1 MDRTKFVGGSDTIRL
16 VKGDWESL
24 YLEKIGEKQ
33 PEDLS
38 DNLQVQIGI
47 TTEQL
52 NVEWFIKQHSNH
64 LDMSWIERNKK
75 LGIYLIDGVPCAANL
90 DGLITQY
97 QEQRQWV
104 LECKHTNPFTSIQDV
119 IERYMPQVQ
128 FYMHLHRHM
137 MKQRPIRTRHHC
149 AGAFISIIQGNG
161 SKYHQS
167 HIEYNELY
175 AEKIMELVKKFWLNH
190 VVPKVKP
197 ADNGVADPPEVNA
210 IPIDRKI
217 QKSMTHSNEF
227 TNDTHEY
234 IQTMAEAEKHADAK
248 KRLLSHVTDDVYEMY
263 NDYLVISV
271 SKTGRRSIRLRK
283 PIQLAYD
290 IMKGESNGRTKQS
303 D

>member
-1 MDRTKFVGGSDTIRL
+1 
-16 VKGDWESL
+16 
-24 YLEKIGEKQ
+24 
-33 PEDLS
+33 
-38 DNLQVQIGI
+38 
-47 TTEQL
+47 
-52 NVEWFIKQHSNH
+52 
-64 LDMSWIERNKK
+64 
-75 LGIYLIDGVPCAANL
+75 
-90 DGLITQY
+90 
-97 QEQRQWV
+97 
-104 LECKHTNPFTSIQDV
+104 
-119 IERYMPQVQ
+119 
-128 FYMHLHRHM
+128 M
-137 MKQRPIRTRHHC
+137 MKQRPLRTRYHC

-190 VVPKVKP
+190 VVPRVKP

-217 QKSMTHSNEF
+217 QKSMAHSNEF

-248 KRLLSHVTDDVYEMY
+248 KRLLSHVTDDVYEMF